1 MTGRAKWDAWA
12 TTGSKYT
19 TAEEAEKRYIE
30 IAKELGWDEA
40 AATPSESE
48 SSKPEP
54 KKDVTDEELLLDSD
68 EESDRKTPR
77 SNPSQD
83 GTGGLGIS
91 VSSLA
96 RPEEVV
102 ADDSIH
108 GITVEGDVTRLK
120 LLLGA
125 DPSINID
132 QPDEYG
138 YTPLHLAC
146 DRGHLEVVKFLLEK
160 GANKELQDPDEFT
173 PMELAK
179 VAGREDI
186 VALLS

>member
-12 TTGSKYT
+12 TTGNKYT
-19 TAEEAEKRYIE
+19 THEEAEKRYIE

-40 AATPSESE
+40 AATSESE
-48 SSKPEP
+48 PSKPEP

-68 EESDRKTPR
+68 EESDRKPPR

-96 RPEEVV
+96 RPEDVV

-132 QPDEYG
+132 QPDEYVRP
-138 YTPLHLAC
+138 TSFPSC
-146 DRGHLEVVKFLLEK
+146 DRRFT
-160 GANKELQDPDEFT
+160 ELTLF
-173 PMELAK
+173 
-179 VAGREDI
+179 VW
-186 VALLS
+186 S